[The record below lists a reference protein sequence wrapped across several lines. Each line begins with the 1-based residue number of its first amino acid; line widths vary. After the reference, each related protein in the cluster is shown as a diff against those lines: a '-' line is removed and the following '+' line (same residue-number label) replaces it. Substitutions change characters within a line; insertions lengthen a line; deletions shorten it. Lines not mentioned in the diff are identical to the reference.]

1 MKKIILLILIMS
13 ISFGENINKQI
24 LKKLDKIDNEIKA
37 IKKEVSLIKQ
47 EMRLRF
53 EAVDKRFE
61 SVDKRFE
68 ILTSILVALIT
79 GIFALIG
86 FMMWDRRTV
95 VEKAKK
101 ECMNEVKEKADKE
114 YVDRLVKAMN
124 ELIVLKDEKA
134 IDVFKKY
141 NLI

>member
-101 ECMNEVKEKADKE
+101 RVYE
-114 YVDRLVKAMN
+114 
-124 ELIVLKDEKA
+124 
-134 IDVFKKY
+134 
-141 NLI
+141 

>member
-86 FMMWDRRTV
+86 FMMWDRRTI

-101 ECMNEVKEKADKE
+101 ECISEVKEKADKE